1 MARSGYPDVNWF
13 LRATRVVPVI
23 AGTALLGGMIGG
35 FAMFAIDSALTW
47 EPVSQPRLDV
57 RADSQASAVEPNTMR
72 PVRIVG
78 GAIPD
83 PSAGMSGPPPAP
95 RQQQPSQAV
104 SSQLLTPKPLGPA
117 SRLEQQTATSS
128 GAPAPQNQTANQGQ
142 AQTRWPDALSRAH
155 PNAANATTGAQQQT
169 APLPAAQTSEGAA
182 NKNSETGRR
191 EMNSDRA
198 TTAATAAD
206 DQDRDYTWRRGRHS
220 RHHRVFGANG
230 WRNGSDDDA
239 AASSPR
245 RRDAR
250 GYDRLYDSYGN
261 RRSYGKTR
269 EQSYGDASGN
279 QDDAAARSDPSRSD
293 MRRYGRDARRRN
305 GSRAITR
312 EQPEETDRG
321 QASEAGR
328 SRSETF
334 WGGGSFRRTN
344 GFQSDDD

>member
-1 MARSGYPDVNWF
+1 MARSFYPDVNWF

-57 RADSQASAVEPNTMR
+57 RADQASAVEPNTMR

-95 RQQQPSQAV
+95 RQQQPSQVV

-117 SRLEQQTATSS
+117 LRLQQQTATSS

-155 PNAANATTGAQQQT
+155 PNAAYATTGAQQT
-169 APLPAAQTSEGAA
+169 APPPVAQSSEPAAT
-182 NKNSETGRR
+182 
-191 EMNSDRA
+191 
-198 TTAATAAD
+198 AD

-239 AASSPR
+239 SASSPR

-334 WGGGSFRRTN
+334 WGGGSFRRSN
-344 GFQSDDD
+344 GFQSNDD